1 MRILRLIIAV
11 VLSVFLYERLASLDQ
26 YVGPSL
32 YRPLHF
38 LGFLVTGVVIYLVL
52 LPKKKR
58 VWTPRDSAFVGAS
71 AFTAAAVWV
80 YEFLFSYQVSH
91 LGGIMI
97 YMIPLVVFILG
108 RWITTTKVDA

>member
-1 MRILRLIIAV
+1 MRFLRLIGAV
-11 VLSVFLYERLASLDQ
+11 ALSVLLYGRLASLDQ
-26 YVGPSL
+26 YVGAPL

-52 LPKKKR
+52 LPKNKR
-58 VWTPRDSAFVGAS
+58 VWTRRDWTFVGAS

-80 YEFLFSYQVSH
+80 YELLFSYQVSH

-108 RWITTTKVDA
+108 RWITTTKADA

>member
-11 VLSVFLYERLASLDQ
+11 VLSVFLFERIASLDQ
-26 YVGPSL
+26 YVGPPL

-58 VWTPRDSAFVGAS
+58 VWTRRDSTFVTAS

-97 YMIPLVVFILG
+97 YMIPLAVFILG
-108 RWITTTKVDA
+108 RWITMSKGDA

>member
-1 MRILRLIIAV
+1 MRFLRLVIAV
-11 VLSVFLYERLASLDQ
+11 ALSVLLYERLASLDQ
-26 YVGPSL
+26 YVGPPL

-52 LPKKKR
+52 LPRKRR
-58 VWTPRDSAFVGAS
+58 VWTRRDSVFVTAS

-97 YMIPLVVFILG
+97 YMIPLGLFILG
-108 RWITTTKVDA
+108 RRMTATKGDA

>member
-1 MRILRLIIAV
+1 MRFLRLIGAV
-11 VLSVFLYERLASLDQ
+11 ALSVLLYGRLASLDQ
-26 YVGPSL
+26 YVGPPL

-52 LPKKKR
+52 LPKNKR
-58 VWTPRDSAFVGAS
+58 VWTRRDWTFLGAS

-80 YEFLFSYQVSH
+80 YELLFSYQVSH

-108 RWITTTKVDA
+108 RWITTTKADA